1 MIQVLHVLIQ
11 ELVIVLIKI
20 LPVYVHSQAFDFILF
35 FFAVDRSYE
44 ELQWLLT
51 MVQND
56 PVPYIRLV
64 N

>member
-1 MIQVLHVLIQ
+1 MYI
-11 ELVIVLIKI
+11 
-20 LPVYVHSQAFDFILF
+20 YRHSILF

-64 N
+64 S